1 MTDPFV
7 AEQFVEETGVDLLAV
22 SVGNVHVMVRGDQG
36 LDLQRLADIRSA
48 VPTPLVLHGGSG
60 IEATALRQ
68 AIALGVVKVNYG
80 TYLKQRYLAAIRQAL
95 SGEQDNPHELL
106 GIGGERD
113 IMVIGR
119 NAVRDAVIERMTVLG
134 CCGRG

>member
-1 MTDPFV
+1 
-7 AEQFVEETGVDLLAV
+7 
-22 SVGNVHVMVRGDQG
+22 MVNGEQG
-36 LDLQRLADIRSA
+36 LDLQRLAEIHRV

-60 IEATALRQ
+60 IEGEALRQ
-68 AIALGVVKVNYG
+68 AIELGVVKVNYG
-80 TYLKQRYLAAIRQAL
+80 TYLKQRYLRAL
-95 SGEQDNPHELL
+95 REGLCVDESNPHELL

-119 NAVRDAVIERMTVLG
+119 NAVRDAVIERMCVLG